1 MLEKLQIIQQRFDE
15 VSDLIIQPD
24 IISDQK
30 RYVQLNKEY
39 KDLSKLMEKGKVY
52 QSLLSNQEEDTSGIK
67 IFVSEPGT
75 PRAETCI
82 AYAKDDEDFS
92 DYRIIEEFKF
102 TLYLEEKSIDFLKD
116 AEVDYSPDKFGGT
129 LTIKAPNAKLP
140 QISEDASIE
149 DKINYVLYSEINPGL
164 ASHGGEVSLI
174 EVVNEE
180 TAILQFGGGCQG
192 CGMVDLT
199 LKDGVEKTLLE
210 QVEGLKNVKDVTDH
224 SYRENAYYK

>member
-1 MLEKLQIIQQRFDE
+1 M
-15 VSDLIIQPD
+15 
-24 IISDQK
+24 
-30 RYVQLNKEY
+30 KEMNIT
-39 KDLSKLMEKGKVY
+39 LSAQEYLAD
-52 QSLLSNQEEDTSGIK
+52 LLSNQEEDTSGIK

-102 TLYLEEKSIDFLKD
+102 SLYLEEKSIDFLKD

-174 EVVNEE
+174 EVVNQE

>member
-1 MLEKLQIIQQRFDE
+1 MDE
-15 VSDLIIQPD
+15 MTITSSAQE
-24 IISDQK
+24 
-30 RYVQLNKEY
+30 YLN
-39 KDLSKLMEKGKVY
+39 D
-52 QSLLSNQEEDTSGIK
+52 LLSGQDDDTCGIK

-82 AYAKDDEDFS
+82 AYAKKDEEFS
-92 DYRIIEEFKF
+92 TFRNIEEFKF
-102 TLYLEEKSIDFLKD
+102 SLFLEEKSIEFLKD

-140 QISEDASIE
+140 QISDDASIE
-149 DKINYVLYSEINPGL
+149 AKINYVLYSEINPGL

-174 EVVNEE
+174 EVIDNE

-210 QVEGLKNVKDVTDH
+210 QIDGLKSVKDVTDH

>member
-1 MLEKLQIIQQRFDE
+1 MDE
-15 VSDLIIQPD
+15 MNITPSAQEYLSD
-24 IISDQK
+24 
-30 RYVQLNKEY
+30 
-39 KDLSKLMEKGKVY
+39 
-52 QSLLSNQEEDTSGIK
+52 LLSNQDDTKGIK

-82 AYAKDDEDFS
+82 AYAKEDEDFS
-92 DYRIIEEFKF
+92 NYRIIEEFEF
-102 TLYLEEKSIDFLKD
+102 NLYLEERSIDFLVD

-140 QISEDASIE
+140 QVSEDATME
-149 DKINYVLYSEINPGL
+149 DKINYILYSEINPGL

-174 EVVNEE
+174 EVLDGEI
-180 TAILQFGGGCQG
+180 AILQFGGGCQG

-199 LKDGVEKTLLE
+199 LKEGVEKTLIE
-210 QVEGLKNVKDVTDH
+210 QIEGLKSVKDVTDH

>member
-1 MLEKLQIIQQRFDE
+1 MEEMIITPSAQE
-15 VSDLIIQPD
+15 YLSD
-24 IISDQK
+24 
-30 RYVQLNKEY
+30 
-39 KDLSKLMEKGKVY
+39 
-52 QSLLSNQEEDTSGIK
+52 LLSNQEDTIGIK

-92 DYRIIEEFKF
+92 NYRIIDEFEF
-102 TLYLEEKSIDFLKD
+102 NLYLEERSIDFLVD

-140 QISEDASIE
+140 QVSEDATLE
-149 DKINYVLYSEINPGL
+149 DKINYILYSEINPGL

-174 EVVNEE
+174 EVLDDEI
-180 TAILQFGGGCQG
+180 AILQFGGGCQG

-199 LKDGVEKTLLE
+199 LKEGVEKTLLE
-210 QVEGLKNVKDVTDH
+210 QIEGLKSVKDVTDH

>member
-1 MLEKLQIIQQRFDE
+1 MEEMTITTSAQDYL
-15 VSDLIIQPD
+15 SD
-24 IISDQK
+24 
-30 RYVQLNKEY
+30 
-39 KDLSKLMEKGKVY
+39 
-52 QSLLSNQEEDTSGIK
+52 LLSNQDEDTSGIK

-82 AYAKDDEDFS
+82 AYSKKDEDFS
-92 DYRIIEEFKF
+92 SFRLIDEFKF
-102 TLYLEEKSIDFLKD
+102 KLYLEEKSIDFLKN

-140 QISEDASIE
+140 QISENATIE
-149 DKINYVLYSEINPGL
+149 DKINYVLYSEVNPGL
-164 ASHGGEVSLI
+164 AAHGGEVSLI
-174 EVVNEE
+174 EVLDKEI
-180 TAILQFGGGCQG
+180 AILQFGGGCQG

-210 QVEGLKNVKDVTDH
+210 QVDGLKSVRDVTDH

>member
-1 MLEKLQIIQQRFDE
+1 MDEMTITTSAQDYLFD
-15 VSDLIIQPD
+15 
-24 IISDQK
+24 
-30 RYVQLNKEY
+30 
-39 KDLSKLMEKGKVY
+39 
-52 QSLLSNQEEDTSGIK
+52 LLSNQEEDTSGIK

-82 AYAKDDEDFS
+82 AYSKKDENFS
-92 DYRIIEEFKF
+92 SFRLIDEFKF
-102 TLYLEEKSIDFLKD
+102 KLYLEEKSIDFLKN

-140 QISEDASIE
+140 QISENATIE
-149 DKINYVLYSEINPGL
+149 DKINYVLYSEVNPGL
-164 ASHGGEVSLI
+164 AAHGGEVSLI
-174 EVVNEE
+174 EVLDEE
-180 TAILQFGGGCQG
+180 IAILQFGGGCQG

-210 QVEGLKNVKDVTDH
+210 QVDGLKSVRDVTDH

>member
-1 MLEKLQIIQQRFDE
+1 MNITPSAQEYL
-15 VSDLIIQPD
+15 SD
-24 IISDQK
+24 
-30 RYVQLNKEY
+30 
-39 KDLSKLMEKGKVY
+39 
-52 QSLLSNQEEDTSGIK
+52 LLSNQEDTIGIK

-92 DYRIIEEFKF
+92 NYRIIDEFEF
-102 TLYLEEKSIDFLKD
+102 NLYLEERSIDFLVD

-140 QISEDASIE
+140 QVSEDATLE
-149 DKINYVLYSEINPGL
+149 DKINYILYSEINPGL

-174 EVVNEE
+174 EVLDDEI
-180 TAILQFGGGCQG
+180 AILQFGGGCQG

-199 LKDGVEKTLLE
+199 LKEGVEKTLLE
-210 QVEGLKNVKDVTDH
+210 QIEGLKSVKDVTDH

>member
-1 MLEKLQIIQQRFDE
+1 MKEMTITPSAE
-15 VSDLIIQPD
+15 E
-24 IISDQK
+24 
-30 RYVQLNKEY
+30 YLNE
-39 KDLSKLMEKGKVY
+39 
-52 QSLLSNQEEDTSGIK
+52 LLVNQDDNTNGIK
-67 IFVSEPGT
+67 IFVAEPGT

-82 AYAKDDEDFS
+82 AYSKKDEDLS
-92 DYRIIEEFKF
+92 AYLTIKEFDF
-102 TLYLEEKSIDFLKD
+102 DLFLEQKSLEFLKE
-116 AEVDYSPDKFGGT
+116 AVVDYSPDKFGGT

-140 QISEDASIE
+140 QISEDASME

-174 EVVNEE
+174 EVLDNE
-180 TAILQFGGGCQG
+180 TAVLQFGGGCQG

-210 QVEGLKNVKDVTDH
+210 QIEGLKKVQDVTDH

>member
-1 MLEKLQIIQQRFDE
+1 MKEMTITPSAE
-15 VSDLIIQPD
+15 E
-24 IISDQK
+24 
-30 RYVQLNKEY
+30 YLNE
-39 KDLSKLMEKGKVY
+39 
-52 QSLLSNQEEDTSGIK
+52 LLANQDDDTNGIK
-67 IFVSEPGT
+67 IFVAEPGT

-82 AYAKDDEDFS
+82 AYSKKDEDLS
-92 DYRIIEEFKF
+92 AYLTIKEFDF
-102 TLYLEEKSIDFLKD
+102 DLFLEQKSLEFLKE
-116 AEVDYSPDKFGGT
+116 AVVDYSPDKFGGT

-164 ASHGGEVSLI
+164 AAHGGEVSLI
-174 EVVNEE
+174 EVLDNE
-180 TAILQFGGGCQG
+180 TAVLQFGGGCQG

-210 QVEGLKNVKDVTDH
+210 QIEGLKKVQDVTDH

>member
-1 MLEKLQIIQQRFDE
+1 MNITPSAQ
-15 VSDLIIQPD
+15 
-24 IISDQK
+24 
-30 RYVQLNKEY
+30 EY
-39 KDLSKLMEKGKVY
+39 LAD
-52 QSLLSNQEEDTSGIK
+52 LLSNQEEDTAGIK

-102 TLYLEEKSIDFLKD
+102 SLYLEEKSIDFLKD

>member
-1 MLEKLQIIQQRFDE
+1 MEEMTITPSAQDYL
-15 VSDLIIQPD
+15 SD
-24 IISDQK
+24 
-30 RYVQLNKEY
+30 
-39 KDLSKLMEKGKVY
+39 
-52 QSLLSNQEEDTSGIK
+52 LLSNQEEDTSGIK

-82 AYAKDDEDFS
+82 AYSKKDEDFS
-92 DYRIIEEFKF
+92 SFRLIDEFKF
-102 TLYLEEKSIDFLKD
+102 KLYLEEKSIDFLKN

-140 QISEDASIE
+140 QISENATIE
-149 DKINYVLYSEINPGL
+149 DKINYVLYSEVNPGL
-164 ASHGGEVSLI
+164 AAHGGEVSLI
-174 EVVNEE
+174 EVLDEE
-180 TAILQFGGGCQG
+180 IAILQFGGGCQG

-210 QVEGLKNVKDVTDH
+210 QVDGLKSVRDVTDH

>member
-1 MLEKLQIIQQRFDE
+1 MNITPSAQ
-15 VSDLIIQPD
+15 
-24 IISDQK
+24 
-30 RYVQLNKEY
+30 EY
-39 KDLSKLMEKGKVY
+39 LAD
-52 QSLLSNQEEDTSGIK
+52 LLSNQEEDTTGIK

-102 TLYLEEKSIDFLKD
+102 ILYLEEKSIDFLKE

-210 QVEGLKNVKDVTDH
+210 QVDGLKSVKDVTDH
-224 SYRENAYYK
+224 SFRDNAYYK

>member
-1 MLEKLQIIQQRFDE
+1 MEEMSITPSAETYLQD
-15 VSDLIIQPD
+15 
-24 IISDQK
+24 
-30 RYVQLNKEY
+30 
-39 KDLSKLMEKGKVY
+39 
-52 QSLLSNQEEDTSGIK
+52 LLSSQEDGTCGIK

-82 AYAKDDEDFS
+82 AYAKDDEDLSKF
-92 DYRIIEEFKF
+92 RLINEFEF
-102 TLYLEEKSIDFLKD
+102 TLFLEENSINFLLD

-140 QISEDASIE
+140 QISENATIE
-149 DKINYVLYSEINPGL
+149 DKINYVLYSEVNPGL

-174 EVVNEE
+174 EVLDGEK
-180 TAILQFGGGCQG
+180 AILQFGGGCQG

-210 QVEGLKNVKDVTDH
+210 QVDGLKSVQDVTDH
-224 SYRENAYYK
+224 SYRDNAYYK

>member
-1 MLEKLQIIQQRFDE
+1 MTITPSAQE
-15 VSDLIIQPD
+15 
-24 IISDQK
+24 
-30 RYVQLNKEY
+30 YLN
-39 KDLSKLMEKGKVY
+39 D
-52 QSLLSNQEEDTSGIK
+52 LLSGQDDDTCGIK

-82 AYAKDDEDFS
+82 AYAKKDEEFS
-92 DYRIIEEFKF
+92 TFRKIEEFKF
-102 TLYLEEKSIDFLKD
+102 SLFLEEQSIDFLKD

-140 QISEDASIE
+140 QISDDASIE
-149 DKINYVLYSEINPGL
+149 AKINYVLYSEINPGL

-174 EVVNEE
+174 EVIDDE

-210 QVEGLKNVKDVTDH
+210 QIDGLKSVKDVTDH

>member
-1 MLEKLQIIQQRFDE
+1 MEEMNITPSAQ
-15 VSDLIIQPD
+15 
-24 IISDQK
+24 
-30 RYVQLNKEY
+30 EY
-39 KDLSKLMEKGKVY
+39 LAD
-52 QSLLSNQEEDTSGIK
+52 LLSNQEEDTSGIK

-102 TLYLEEKSIDFLKD
+102 SLYLEEKSIDFLKD

-199 LKDGVEKTLLE
+199 LKDGIEKTLLE

-224 SYRENAYYK
+224 SYRVNAYYK

>member
-1 MLEKLQIIQQRFDE
+1 MEEMNITPSAQ
-15 VSDLIIQPD
+15 
-24 IISDQK
+24 
-30 RYVQLNKEY
+30 EY
-39 KDLSKLMEKGKVY
+39 LAD
-52 QSLLSNQEEDTSGIK
+52 LLSNQEEDTTGIK

-102 TLYLEEKSIDFLKD
+102 SLYLEEKSIDFLKD

-210 QVEGLKNVKDVTDH
+210 QVDGLKSVKDVTDH
-224 SYRENAYYK
+224 SFRDNAYYK

>member
-1 MLEKLQIIQQRFDE
+1 MDEMNITPSAQEYLED
-15 VSDLIIQPD
+15 
-24 IISDQK
+24 
-30 RYVQLNKEY
+30 
-39 KDLSKLMEKGKVY
+39 
-52 QSLLSNQEEDTSGIK
+52 LLSNQEEDTTGIK

-82 AYAKDDEDFS
+82 AYAKQDEDFS
-92 DYRIIEEFKF
+92 EFRFIEEFDF
-102 TLYLEEKSIDFLKD
+102 SLYLEEKSIDFLKD

-140 QISEDASIE
+140 QISKDASIE

-174 EVVNEE
+174 EVLNEE

-210 QVEGLKNVKDVTDH
+210 QVEGLKSVKDVTDH